1 MNKDFILAIEELEKE
16 RNIRKDVMIQTLE
29 QALVSACK
37 KNYGKD
43 QNVEVTID
51 RDTGD
56 IEVTLIKDVVSDE
69 EVMSEAQLT
78 LDEARE
84 IDPKYNIGD
93 VVYIHTVPRDF
104 GRIAAQTAK
113 QVVVQFI
120 REAERGT
127 IYSDFSSRKDEIMT
141 GVVQRISNG
150 TVFVNIDRTEGILS
164 EKEQVP
170 GEVYTLN
177 SRLKVYIV
185 EVREARKGNSRGPQ
199 IILSRSHPGLVKKL
213 FELEVPEIREGIVEI
228 RSIAREAG
236 SRTKMAVSTNDP
248 DVDAVGSC
256 IGQRGVR
263 VQAVVDELY
272 GEKIDIISWSDD
284 PAELIMS
291 ALSPAKA
298 EEVFINEEEKAATVV
313 VPDHQLSLAIGRDG
327 QNVRLAARLC
337 GWKIDIKSRT
347 QFDEA
352 GGLAGF
358 LAEQGLDVVEEYE
371 GASEE
376 GAVSSGAAEAFEDE
390 IVFTEEASGDTADED
405 GIVFAADGDEE

>member
-1 MNKDFILAIEELEKE
+1 MNKEFILAIEDLEKE
-16 RNIRKDVMIQTLE
+16 KNISKDVMIKTLE
-29 QALVSACK
+29 QALISACK

-43 QNVEVTID
+43 QNVDVNID
-51 RDTGD
+51 QETGD
-56 IEVTLIKDVVSDE
+56 IEVVLIKEVVSDD

-78 LDEARE
+78 LDEAKE
-84 IDPKYNIGD
+84 IDPKYEIGD
-93 VVYIHTVPRDF
+93 MVYIHTMPKDF

-120 REAERGT
+120 REAERGS
-127 IYSDFSSRKDEIMT
+127 IYSDFANREGEIMT
-141 GVVQRISNG
+141 GVVQRENNG
-150 TVFVNIDRTEGILS
+150 TVYVSIDRTEGVLT
-164 EKEQVP
+164 EKEQVA
-170 GEVYTLN
+170 GEDYSIN
-177 SRLKVYIV
+177 SRLKVYIMD
-185 EVREARKGNSRGPQ
+185 VRESRRGSSRGPQ
-199 IILSRSHPGLVKKL
+199 ILLSRSHPGLVKRL

-236 SRTKMAVSTNDP
+236 SRTKMAVAANDP

-263 VQAVVDELY
+263 VQAVVDELF
-272 GEKIDIISWSDD
+272 GEKIDIIAWSDD

-298 EEVFINEEEKAATVV
+298 EEVFIDEEEKAATVV
-313 VPDHQLSLAIGRDG
+313 VPDYQLSLAIGRDG

-352 GGLAGF
+352 GGIEGF
-358 LAEQGLDVVEEYE
+358 LESLGLDVVEEYT
-371 GASEE
+371 EE
-376 GAVSSGAAEAFEDE
+376 MPADSFYDDEAAEYSGFAEEDGVSDE
-390 IVFTEEASGDTADED
+390 ED
-405 GIVFAADGDEE
+405 GIVFTADGDDE